1 MTRRENGFGHLG
13 LLFGF
18 ILVAGLVFFAY
29 TRINK
34 SEVVLDTSEQSAP
47 AKTPFSFT
55 AAGDLNSTAGA
66 DLVLT
71 GIGQEKSDFTLALGD
86 LGYGGNGKET
96 TWCDFV
102 KARVGSEHPFE
113 LIAGNHDDGSVDG
126 NITEYAKC
134 LPDRI
139 GNITGNYG
147 TEYYFDFG
155 NMARFIMISPD
166 INTYGFDYSEGD
178 SGGTHLQWVIDAV
191 KDARSKN
198 IDWIVVGM
206 HKNCITVGE
215 KTCEIGADLLNNL
228 VDLKVDLVLQG
239 HEHAYF
245 RSKQLALNPDTCPAM
260 VVNEFNQSCIAKD
273 GDKLQKGAGTI
284 IVISGAG
291 GAELRDVNLQDPEI
305 GYFSSLNG
313 KNVGNSHGYSL
324 FDVREK
330 TIKASFVPV
339 DGSFTDSFSIT
350 AN

>member
-1 MTRRENGFGHLG
+1 MTRQENGFGHLV
-13 LLFGF
+13 LFLGF
-18 ILVAGLVFFAY
+18 VLMAVLVFFAY
-29 TRINK
+29 SRINK
-34 SEVVLDTSEQSAP
+34 SEVALDTSEQSAP
-47 AKTPFSFT
+47 SKTPFSFT
-55 AAGDLNSTAGA
+55 AAGDFNSTAGA

-113 LIAGNHDDGSVDG
+113 IIAGNHDDGSVDG

-147 TEYYFDFG
+147 TEYYFDYG
-155 NMARFIMISPD
+155 KMARFIMISPD
-166 INTYGFDYSEGD
+166 INTYGFDYLSGSE
-178 SGGTHLQWVIDAV
+178 HLQWVIDAV
-191 KDARSKN
+191 KDARAKN
-198 IDWIVVGM
+198 IDWVVLGM
-206 HKNCITVGE
+206 HKNCITIGE
-215 KTCEIGADLLNNL
+215 KTCEIGSDLLNTA
-228 VDLKVDLVLQG
+228 VDLGIDLVLQG

-245 RSKQLALNPDTCPAM
+245 RSKQLALNPETCPAIL
-260 VVNEFNQSCIAKD
+260 VNDFNQSCIAKD

-291 GAELRDVNLQDPEI
+291 GAELRDVNLQDSEL
-305 GYFSSLNG
+305 GYFEAMSG
-313 KNVGNSHGYSL
+313 KNVDISHGYSL

-350 AN
+350 SN